1 MWLTHLAGAHGRFGH
16 PFEGLSRLAEAGE
29 IIETTDERHHEAEV
43 YRLQG
48 DLMNATGDQ
57 EAAERS
63 YHRAIA
69 AAERQ
74 NAKGLEIRAATSLAR
89 LWRDQGKGA
98 DARSLL
104 APIYGWFTEGFD
116 APVLQDA
123 KVHLDQLAPNL
134 VR

>member
-74 NAKGLEIRAATSLAR
+74 NAKGLEIRVATSLAR
-89 LWRDQGKGA
+89 LWRDQGDRAK
-98 DARSLL
+98 ARNLL
-104 APIYGWFTEGFD
+104 APIYGWFIEGFD
-116 APVLQDA
+116 TLDLKEA
-123 KVHLDQLAPNL
+123 KALLDELT
-134 VR
+134 

>member
-43 YRLQG
+43 YRLRG

-63 YHRAIA
+63 YRRAIG
-69 AAERQ
+69 AAEQ
-74 NAKGLEIRAATSLAR
+74 QHAKALEVRAATSLAR
-89 LWRDQGKGA
+89 LWRDQGKRTEG
-98 DARSLL
+98 RNLL
-104 APIYGWFTEGFD
+104 APVYGWFTEGFGT
-116 APVLQDA
+116 PVLQEA
-123 KVHLDQLAPNL
+123 KNLLDELPQ
-134 VR
+134 